1 MLRVSR
7 LRTIF
12 DLALFVGLFF
22 FPFWL
27 FASIAILGLII
38 IPYFFEFLIAFA
50 SLELLYRGA
59 TMTHYSMYLALGA
72 VALFF
77 IMQVLRIFIRER
89 ALRIT

>member
-1 MLRVSR
+1 MIRVSR

-12 DLALFVGLFF
+12 DIALFVGLFI

-38 IPYFFEFLIAFA
+38 VPYFFEFLIAFA

-59 TMTHYSMYLALGA
+59 TMTHHAIYLALGA
-72 VALFF
+72 VVLF
-77 IMQVLRIFIRER
+77 IVMQAVRIFIRER
-89 ALRIT
+89 AMRF